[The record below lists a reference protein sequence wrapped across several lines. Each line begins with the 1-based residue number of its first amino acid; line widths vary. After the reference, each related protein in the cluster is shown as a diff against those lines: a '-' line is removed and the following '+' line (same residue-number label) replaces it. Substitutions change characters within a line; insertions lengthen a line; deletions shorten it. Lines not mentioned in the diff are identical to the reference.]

1 MWLQIFKSVS
11 RLAAESRKYFYS
23 REFHREIMNLDK
35 ILTDLAGLAVIIL
48 GLVSLTE
55 AILQVQLIGQR
66 LPFTQG
72 VMISLFTI
80 SFGGVLLTESASKAF
95 QKLRLKSR
103 EMMK

>member
-1 MWLQIFKSVS
+1 
-11 RLAAESRKYFYS
+11 
-23 REFHREIMNLDK
+23 MNLDQ

-72 VMISLFTI
+72 VMISLFAI

-103 EMMK
+103 EMMN

>member
-1 MWLQIFKSVS
+1 
-11 RLAAESRKYFYS
+11 
-23 REFHREIMNLDK
+23 MNLDK

-66 LPFTQG
+66 LPFIQG

>member
-1 MWLQIFKSVS
+1 MD
-11 RLAAESRKYFYS
+11 
-23 REFHREIMNLDK
+23 LDQ

>member
-1 MWLQIFKSVS
+1 
-11 RLAAESRKYFYS
+11 
-23 REFHREIMNLDK
+23 MNLDQ

>member
-1 MWLQIFKSVS
+1 
-11 RLAAESRKYFYS
+11 
-23 REFHREIMNLDK
+23 MNLDQ
-35 ILTDLAGLAVIIL
+35 ILTDLAGLSVIIL

>member
-1 MWLQIFKSVS
+1 
-11 RLAAESRKYFYS
+11 
-23 REFHREIMNLDK
+23 MNLDK

>member
-1 MWLQIFKSVS
+1 
-11 RLAAESRKYFYS
+11 
-23 REFHREIMNLDK
+23 MNLDK
-35 ILTDLAGLAVIIL
+35 ILTDLAGLSVIIL

-66 LPFTQG
+66 LPFIQG

>member
-1 MWLQIFKSVS
+1 
-11 RLAAESRKYFYS
+11 
-23 REFHREIMNLDK
+23 MNLDK
-35 ILTDLAGLAVIIL
+35 ILTDLAGLSVIIL

>member
-1 MWLQIFKSVS
+1 MD
-11 RLAAESRKYFYS
+11 
-23 REFHREIMNLDK
+23 LDQ
-35 ILTDLAGLAVIIL
+35 ILTDLAGLSVIIL